1 MTKEGSRSRLRPRRL
16 PSLVDTWLLMADATV
31 DIFIPGRTPE
41 DVLALMA
48 RLAAIGV
55 GGRDAAYLASV
66 VPPEDESTPE
76 MTRFLSDF
84 EFMVHPSARRGA
96 AALIG
101 LPSRY

>member
-1 MTKEGSRSRLRPRRL
+1 M
-16 PSLVDTWLLMADATV
+16 
-31 DIFIPGRTPE
+31 
-41 DVLALMA
+41 
-48 RLAAIGV
+48 
-55 GGRDAAYLASV
+55 GRDAAYLASI